1 MMVVVTGICVASA
14 NLRSSSLALPLITPP
29 PQ

>member
-1 MMVVVTGICVASA
+1 MMVVVTGMPVASA
-14 NLRSSSLALPLITPP
+14 NRRSSSLALAVMMPP